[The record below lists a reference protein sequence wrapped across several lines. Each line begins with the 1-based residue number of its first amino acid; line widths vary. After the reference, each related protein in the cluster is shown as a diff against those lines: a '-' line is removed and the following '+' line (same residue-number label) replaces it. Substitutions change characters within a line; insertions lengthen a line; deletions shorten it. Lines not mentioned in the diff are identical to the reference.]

1 MSDLVSAL
9 QAALGVGAPGE
20 TAKAQKDQEDRVRRR
35 FKRISNAKDAKKK
48 WEENYEVNR
57 AHDYVRG
64 FQRAREDEYDA
75 QGERRYQINKILS
88 ALKAKIPTIFYYH
101 PYIRIRPS
109 RGREDTPEGT
119 VTERAALLQ
128 DTINTIIRM
137 PETRFK
143 QECMMALKESN
154 WAFGVVEI
162 GYEAEWGE
170 NPYAPKPSPLVENE
184 DVEKELG
191 LEETEGPKPTLGP
204 GDEDENEVIEELMGE
219 PDLPHAEAFYV
230 KHIPARQFFVSTN
243 DRSTTETQD
252 WMGYW
257 EWMYVKDIKRTA
269 SFENTKDL
277 KASGKLAASETEYDK
292 ELAPMAGE
300 DKTDDIPADMIRVWK
315 IWDQR
320 EKKRYVL
327 AEGHKFF
334 LKEETYETLPLFPIR
349 LEVMPGE
356 WYPVPPVHG
365 QMIEQDE
372 FNDSREWLRLVRKG
386 TRPRYLYDKAAFTD
400 EELDKL
406 ETDEFGT
413 FIGVDNQNLN
423 SIQAINQP
431 SFSETTVRTLSLSE
445 AGFTEQ
451 AASSP
456 QARLTRSS
464 GGAPTATEVQSLG
477 EAGDVRSSYE
487 QQEVADWLALVSK
500 GLLKIAVERATLPTW
515 VLMNSDPHS
524 PMLAMDAMGIL
535 KTLQEIKTPIP
546 EHVLGMATQIE
557 NAFEQKDREEVTPE
571 DLEASFGDGRWD
583 VTADIESLSPTTEAQ
598 HASRILQ
605 ALNML
610 SSEGVGELLALSP
623 ELLKVMLNM
632 MGIRNAADQKA
643 IAIALQQKMMQNQM
657 MQMME
662 QMMSG
667 GGSAPAETGTAPMPG
682 GPQPNQGAGGG
693 PPPEAPGAPAQEG

>member
-1 MSDLVSAL
+1 MSDILPNL
-9 QAALGVGAPGE
+9 QALLGIGEPG
-20 TAKAQKDQEDRVRRR
+20 AKAETEKSQEDRVRRR
-35 FKRISNAKDAKKK
+35 FKRISEAKDAKKK
-48 WEENYEVNR
+48 WEQNYDVNR
-57 AHDYVRG
+57 SHDYVRG

-88 ALKAKIPTIFYYH
+88 AMKSKIPTIFYYH

-119 VTERAALLQ
+119 VTERAELLQ

-143 QECMMALKESN
+143 QECMMALKEAQ
-154 WAFGVVEI
+154 WAFGIVEA
-162 GYEAEWGE
+162 GYEADWDE
-170 NPYAPKPSPLVENE
+170 NPFAAKPEPLMENE

-191 LEETEGPKPTLGP
+191 VLEEGSLESELS
-204 GDEDENEVIEELMGE
+204 DEDEV
-219 PDLPHAEAFYV
+219 PHAEAFYV
-230 KHIPARQFFVSTN
+230 KHIPARQFLVCTN
-243 DRSTTETQD
+243 DRSSTETQD
-252 WMGYW
+252 WLGYW
-257 EWMYVKDIKRTA
+257 EWMYVRDVKRTP
-269 SFENTKDL
+269 SFDNTEDL
-277 KASGKLAASETEYDK
+277 KASAKMSGGEGGYDK
-292 ELAPMAGE
+292 ELAPMAGS
-300 DKTDDIPADMIRVWK
+300 DKTEDIPADMVRVWK

-320 EKKRYVL
+320 EKKRYVM
-327 AEGHKFF
+327 AEGHPLF
-334 LKEETYETLPLFPIR
+334 LKIEPYETLPLFPLR
-349 LEVMPGE
+349 LETMPGE
-356 WYPVPPVHG
+356 WYPIPPIF
-365 QMIEQDE
+365 QQLTEQDE

-413 FIGVDNQNLN
+413 FVGVDGGNMNA
-423 SIQAINQP
+423 IQAIQQP

-445 AGFTEQ
+445 AGFSEQ

-456 QARLTRSS
+456 QARQTRSS
-464 GGAPTATEVQSLG
+464 GGAPTATEVESLG

-500 GLLKIAVERATLPTW
+500 GILKIAVESATLPAW

-524 PMLAMDAMGIL
+524 PLLAQDAVEIA
-535 KTLQEIKTPIP
+535 KTLQEIKAPIP
-546 EHVLGMATQIE
+546 EHILNIATALDK
-557 NAFEQKDREEVTPE
+557 AFQSKDREEVTPE
-571 DLEASFGDGRWD
+571 ELTAAFGDGRWD
-583 VTADIESLSPTTEAQ
+583 VTADIESMSPTTEAQ

-610 SSEGVGELLALSP
+610 SSEGVGQLLSLSP

-643 IAIALQQKMMQNQM
+643 IAIALQQKQMQEQM

-662 QMMSG
+662 QMMAG
-667 GGSAPAETGTAPMPG
+667 GGSAGGQAGVAPMAG
-682 GPQPNQGAGGG
+682 GPQPNAGPEPPGEAQPPPG
-693 PPPEAPGAPAQEG
+693 PPQ